1 MKLFNKLFRR
11 AKEAFIPLKNEE
23 VENDNTS
30 PETKKWIRTESKLI
44 ANRIKAQR
52 NSKKR
57 WSTTKS
63 FNNIKK

>member
-11 AKEAFIPLKNEE
+11 AKDAFIPLKNEE
-23 VENDNTS
+23 VENDTL
-30 PETKKWIRTESKLI
+30 PETKKWTESKLI

-57 WSTTKS
+57 WATTKS

>member
-1 MKLFNKLFRR
+1 MKLFNKLFTRKK
-11 AKEAFIPLKNEE
+11 APLIPLKNEE
-23 VENDNTS
+23 VETDTLPKPKKRTS
-30 PETKKWIRTESKLI
+30 GNLI

-57 WSTTKS
+57 WATTKS